1 MTSDTNTLG
10 YWLNWRF
17 LVCAIWVFAAMVVS
31 ALIVWRYEG
40 SLKSRNQ
47 QREDRQ
53 EKIGTLHKDE
63 VWKTCHKSIHPV
75 YLLTYRI
82 LAFLVLLALLTADAV
97 VHGGGIFYYYT
108 QWTFTL
114 VTIYFGLG
122 SVLSIY
128 GLKSRKEIS
137 AERVNFVS
145 SDAERGTYVAPALGD
160 NASAPCIPSSLN
172 PQDEPP
178 LLDAAG
184 FWDYAL
190 QIIFQM
196 CAGAVVL
203 TDFVYWL
210 IIYPFLTTNDYK
222 LNFLVICMHSVNAVC
237 LLGDVMLNRLRF
249 PFFRIAYFI
258 LWTCVFVT
266 FQWIIHMCVSLWWPY
281 SFLDLSSQYAPLW
294 YFGVGAL
301 HVPCYVIFALIIR
314 MKKYFLSRF
323 VQTPVEI

>member
-1 MTSDTNTLG
+1 
-10 YWLNWRF
+10 
-17 LVCAIWVFAAMVVS
+17 MVVS

-40 SLKSRNQ
+40 SPKSRNQ

-75 YLLTYRI
+75 CLLTYKV

-190 QIIFQM
+190 QIIFQ
-196 CAGAVVL
+196 
-203 TDFVYWL
+203 
-210 IIYPFLTTNDYK
+210 
-222 LNFLVICMHSVNAVC
+222 HSVNAVC

-323 VQTPVEI
+323 VQTPSEI